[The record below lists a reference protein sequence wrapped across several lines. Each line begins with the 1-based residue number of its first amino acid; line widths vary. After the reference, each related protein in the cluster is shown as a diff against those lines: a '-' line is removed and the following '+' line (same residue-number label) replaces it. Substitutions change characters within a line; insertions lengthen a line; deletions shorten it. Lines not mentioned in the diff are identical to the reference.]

1 MLKKRRD
8 RKYRKKLKAGEGN
21 QEAVENRK
29 LRQHKSVGKIIQK
42 KSIEFIK
49 EEVLKDLNAENAKLK
64 EQLLKSTTLLQE
76 NSDQVSTMV
85 R

>member
-8 RKYRKKLKAGEGN
+8 RKYRQKLKAGEGN
-21 QEAVENRK
+21 PTAVENHKR
-29 LRQHKSVGKIIQK
+29 RQHKSVGKLNK
-42 KSIEFIK
+42 KKAIEFIK
-49 EEVLKDLNAENAKLK
+49 EELFKDLTEENAKLK

>member
-1 MLKKRRD
+1 MS
-8 RKYRKKLKAGEGN
+8 KYRKKLKAGEGN
-21 QEAVENRK
+21 PTAVENFKRS
-29 LRQHKSVGKIIQK
+29 QHKSFGKLFQK
-42 KSIEFIK
+42 KSIQFIK
-49 EEVLKDLNAENAKLK
+49 EELFKDLTEENAKLK

>member
-1 MLKKRRD
+1 MK
-8 RKYRKKLKAGEGN
+8 
-21 QEAVENRK
+21 
-29 LRQHKSVGKIIQK
+29 K

-49 EEVLKDLNAENAKLK
+49 KELLKDLNAENAKLK

>member
-21 QEAVENRK
+21 PTAVENRK
-29 LRQHKSVGKIIQK
+29 RSQHKSVGKLIKK

-49 EEVLKDLNAENAKLK
+49 EEVLTDLNAENAKLK

>member
-21 QEAVENRK
+21 QEVVENRK
-29 LRQHKSVGKIIQK
+29 RRQHKSIGKLIQK

-49 EEVLKDLNAENAKLK
+49 EDVFKDLNAENAKLK

>member
-1 MLKKRRD
+1 MLKKKRAA
-8 RKYRKKLKAGEGN
+8 KYHQKLKAGEGN
-21 QEAVENRK
+21 QEVVENRK
-29 LRQHKSVGKIIQK
+29 RRQHKSLGKFIQK
-42 KSIEFIK
+42 KSIQFIK

>member
-1 MLKKRRD
+1 MS
-8 RKYRKKLKAGEGN
+8 KYHKKLKAGEGN
-21 QEAVENRK
+21 PAAVENRK
-29 LRQHKSVGKIIQK
+29 RSQLKSFGKLIKK
-42 KSIEFIK
+42 KSIQFIK

>member
-8 RKYRKKLKAGEGN
+8 KKYRKKLKAGEGN
-21 QEAVENRK
+21 QEVVENRK
-29 LRQHKSVGKIIQK
+29 RSQLKSIGKLIKK

>member
-8 RKYRKKLKAGEGN
+8 RKYHQKLKAGEGN
-21 QEAVENRK
+21 QEVVENRK
-29 LRQHKSVGKIIQK
+29 RSQHKSFGKLFQK

-64 EQLLKSTTLLQE
+64 EQLLKSTSLLQE
-76 NSDQVSTMV
+76 NSDLVSTMV

>member
-1 MLKKRRD
+1 MS
-8 RKYRKKLKAGEGN
+8 KYRKKLKAGEGN
-21 QEAVENRK
+21 QEVVENHKR
-29 LRQHKSVGKIIQK
+29 RQHKSIGKLIQK
-42 KSIEFIK
+42 KSIQFIK
-49 EEVLKDLNAENAKLK
+49 EEVLKDLNAENLKLK